1 MVNARLAFSPMQFN
15 EEQVG
20 GPSGTV
26 DQLEANPIAP
36 ADEGTVAQLYRS
48 LARTYAGEIQRHKVR
63 KQRIIAAVVSLGMIS
78 FLGLMALGYWGSL

>member
-1 MVNARLAFSPMQFN
+1 MVNARLVFSPMQFN

-26 DQLEANPIAP
+26 DHLEASPIGP
-36 ADEGTVAQLYRS
+36 GDEGTVAQLYRS

-63 KQRIIAAVVSLGMIS
+63 RQRIMAGVVALGVIS
-78 FLGLMALGYWGSL
+78 FLGLMALGYWGAI